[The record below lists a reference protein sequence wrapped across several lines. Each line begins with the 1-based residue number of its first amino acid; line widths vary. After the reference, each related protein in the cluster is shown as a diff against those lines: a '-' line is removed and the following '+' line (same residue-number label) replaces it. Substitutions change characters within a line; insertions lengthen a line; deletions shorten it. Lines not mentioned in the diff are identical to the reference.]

1 MRGPPSG
8 YSRYL
13 GDKGSRRQSL
23 AGQARLAEA
32 GRGSKA
38 TRPACGR
45 GWWMEASATEPAG
58 SSPMNR
64 MTGADGRAAWAA
76 LGTSPAPRPPVRLLG
91 WGQGCCWPLAGV
103 RLCSMNHWLVPGACR
118 PQRSLPEDQLIHLE

>member
-8 YSRYL
+8 HSRYP

-23 AGQARLAEA
+23 VGQARLAEA
-32 GRGSKA
+32 GRRSKA
-38 TRPACGR
+38 TRPVCGR

-64 MTGADGRAAWAA
+64 MTGADGQAALAA
-76 LGTSPAPRPPVRLLG
+76 LGTSP
-91 WGQGCCWPLAGV
+91 
-103 RLCSMNHWLVPGACR
+103 VPGPRAPLMSVER
-118 PQRSLPEDQLIHLE
+118 VKDTTAWDLLRDVLVILVMVLPEHSVVGCLGDLW